1 MNNYEVVFIS
11 TPVLSNEQ
19 YKKVVD
25 KYSNFIKEHGEIINH
40 EDWGLRQLAY
50 PIEKKTTGFYTFIEF
65 AAPGEI
71 IQRMEVEFKRDEN
84 IMRFLTT
91 RLDKYALAYNE
102 QRRNK
107 LANKQ
112 SAPEAEVNE
121 EA

>member
-25 KYSNFIKEHGEIINH
+25 KYSNFIKEHGEITNH

-50 PIEKKTTGFYTFIEF
+50 PIENKTTGFYTLIEF
-65 AAPGEI
+65 TAPGESI
-71 IQRMEVEFKRDEN
+71 GRMEVEFKRDEN

-91 RLDKYALAYNE
+91 KLDKYALAYSE
-102 QRRNK
+102 QRRNR
-107 LANKQ
+107 LSNKK
-112 SAPEAEVNE
+112 AEAEVKE

>member
-19 YKKVVD
+19 YRKVVD
-25 KYSNFIKEHGEIINH
+25 KYSGYIKEHGEIINH

-50 PIEKKTTGFYTFIEF
+50 PIEKKTTGFYTLIEF
-65 AAPGEI
+65 KAPGEVI
-71 IQRMEVEFKRDEN
+71 DRMEVEFKRDEN

-91 RLDKYALAYNE
+91 RLDKYGVEYNE
-102 QRRNK
+102 RRRNK

-112 SAPEAEVNE
+112 PAEENE

>member
-1 MNNYEVVFIS
+1 MNNYEVVLIS
-11 TPVLSNEQ
+11 TPVLNNEQ

-25 KYSNFIKEHGEIINH
+25 KYGSFIKENGEIVSQ

-50 PIEKKTTGFYTFIEF
+50 PIEKKTTGFYTLIEF
-65 AAPGEI
+65 KATPDLIE
-71 IQRMEVEFKRDEN
+71 RLEVEFKRDEN

-102 QRRNK
+102 RRKNK
-107 LANKQ
+107 LSNKQ
-112 SAPEAEVNE
+112 FEKE